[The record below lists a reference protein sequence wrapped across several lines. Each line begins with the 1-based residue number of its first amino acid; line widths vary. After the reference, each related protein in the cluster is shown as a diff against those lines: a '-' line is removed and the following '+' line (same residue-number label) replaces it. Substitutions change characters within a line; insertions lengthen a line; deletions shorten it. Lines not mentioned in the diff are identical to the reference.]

1 MFTAM
6 KAFFLDL
13 GTPMRRLLPAVGLV
27 LALGACHKFDSDA
40 MTATLERTVSAKAA
54 PRYAATRWNTMQAI
68 YRERSYAPI
77 WLDREKPRQQAKD
90 LIDALT
96 SADNQGLRMKD
107 YDLPGLRTA
116 LDQAYHQG
124 KTTTQDLANLDLRL
138 TSLFLD
144 YGRDLLVG
152 RLDPSAVD
160 SGWYIKAR
168 RASVDSTLRLA
179 IRAGDFRSMVRSL
192 VPEQKEYAELVSWL
206 EKYRELASHGGW
218 QAVTARDTAALRTRL
233 AATEDL
239 GSGAALAD
247 GVRHFQARHGLEA
260 TGKADAATVA
270 ELNVPIGARIRAL
283 ELNLER
289 LRWLPASFG
298 ERYVLV
304 NIPDYSLHAYD
315 AGKEVLTMRVVVGD
329 EYGHAT
335 PVFADTLSQVVF
347 QPYWNVPPSI
357 VKAEILPKVQQ
368 DPHYLEAH
376 HYQVVRGDK
385 EEVVSASSVDWND
398 VDTTNMG
405 FRVRQEPG
413 DDNALG
419 HVKFLFPNQFNIYM
433 HDTPARSLFAKN
445 ARSESHGC
453 IRLEH
458 PDQFADYVL
467 AGDPAWT
474 PDRIREAM
482 ESDTNRTVT
491 VKRKLPVYI
500 VYLTAF
506 VRDGQLQFRK
516 DVYGSDDRAITRLG
530 VPVADTVLDSAR
542 TALRKLLKS

>member
-1 MFTAM
+1 
-6 KAFFLDL
+6 
-13 GTPMRRLLPAVGLV
+13 MRRLLPAVV
-27 LALGACHKFDSDA
+27 LALALSGCHKFNSDE
-40 MTATLERTVSAKAA
+40 MTATLERTVTARSA
-54 PRYAATRWNTMQAI
+54 PRYAADRWKTMQAI
-68 YRERSYAPI
+68 YRERSYAPV

-96 SADNQGLRMKD
+96 SADNQGLRMKE

-160 SGWYIKAR
+160 SGWYIRTR
-168 RASVDSTLRLA
+168 RATVDSTLRLA
-179 IRAGDFRSMVRSL
+179 IRSTDFRSMVRPL

-206 EKYRELASHGGW
+206 EKYRELAAHGGW

-233 AATEDL
+233 GATDDL
-239 GSGAALAD
+239 AGGTALAD
-247 GVRHFQARHGLEA
+247 GIRHFQARHGLEA
-260 TGKADAATVA
+260 TGKVDPATLA
-270 ELNVPIGARIRAL
+270 ELNVPIGTRMRAI

-289 LRWLPASFG
+289 LRWLPATFG
-298 ERYVLV
+298 DRYVLV

-315 AGKEVLTMRVVVGD
+315 GGKEVLTMRVVVGD

-357 VKAEILPKVQQ
+357 VKAEILPKVRQ
-368 DPHYLEAH
+368 DPHYLETH
-376 HYQVVRGDK
+376 HFEVVRGDK
-385 EEVVSASSVDWND
+385 DEVVSASSVDWND
-398 VDTTNMG
+398 VDTTKLG
-405 FRVRQEPG
+405 FRVRQQPG
-413 DDNALG
+413 NDNALG

-467 AGDPAWT
+467 AGDPTW
-474 PDRIREAM
+474 PPERIRQAM
-482 ESDTNRTVT
+482 ESDTNRTVM
-491 VKRKLPVYI
+491 VKQRLPVYI

-506 VRDGQLQFRK
+506 VRDGQLQFRP

-530 VPVADTVLDSAR
+530 VPVADTALDSAR

>member
-1 MFTAM
+1 
-6 KAFFLDL
+6 
-13 GTPMRRLLPAVGLV
+13 V
-27 LALGACHKFDSDA
+27 LALALSGCHKFNSDE
-40 MTATLERTVSAKAA
+40 MTATLERTVSARAA
-54 PRYAATRWNTMQAI
+54 PRYAADRWKTMQAI
-68 YRERSYAPI
+68 YRERSYAPV

-116 LDQAYHQG
+116 LDQAYHEG
-124 KTTTQDLANLDLRL
+124 RTTSQDLANLDLRL

-144 YGRDLLVG
+144 YGHDLLVG

-179 IRAGDFRSMVRSL
+179 IRRTTFASMVQSL

-206 EKYRELASHGGW
+206 GKYRELADHGGW
-218 QAVTARDTAALRTRL
+218 QAVTARDTASLRTRL

-239 GSGAALAD
+239 GASTALD
-247 GVRHFQARHGLEA
+247 EGIRHFQARHGLET
-260 TGKADAATVA
+260 TGKADTATLA
-270 ELNVPIGARIRAL
+270 ELNVPIGTRIRAL

-298 ERYVLV
+298 DRYVLV

-315 AGKEVLTMRVVVGD
+315 AGREVLTMRVVVGD

-335 PVFADTLSQVVF
+335 PVFADTLNQVVF

-357 VKAEILPKVQQ
+357 VKAEFLPKLQR
-368 DPHYLEAH
+368 DPHYLETH
-376 HYQVVRGDK
+376 GFEVVRGDRD
-385 EEVVSASSVDWND
+385 EVVSPSSVDWND
-398 VDTTNMG
+398 VDTTKMG
-405 FRVRQEPG
+405 FRVRQKPG
-413 DDNALG
+413 DENALG
-419 HVKFLFPNQFNIYM
+419 HVKFVFPNRFNIYM
-433 HDTPARSLFAKN
+433 HDTPARSLFARN

-458 PDQFADYVL
+458 PEQFADYVL

-482 ESDTNRTVT
+482 ESDTNRAVP

-506 VRDGQLQFRK
+506 VRDGQLQFRQ

-530 VPVADTVLDSAR
+530 VPVADTALDSAR
-542 TALRKLLKS
+542 TALRRLLKS

>member
-1 MFTAM
+1 
-6 KAFFLDL
+6 
-13 GTPMRRLLPAVGLV
+13 MRRLIPAVLIA
-27 LALGACHKFDSDA
+27 LAVGGCSKFNSDE
-40 MTATLERTVSAKAA
+40 MTATLERTISAKAA
-54 PRYAATRWNTMQAI
+54 PRYAADRWKTMQAV
-68 YRERSYAPI
+68 YRERAYAPI
-77 WLDREKPRQQAKD
+77 WLDREKPRQQARD

-116 LDQAYHQG
+116 LDQAYHEG
-124 KTTTQDLANLDLRL
+124 KTTTADLANLDLRL

-144 YGRDLLVG
+144 YGRDLLIG
-152 RLDPSAVD
+152 RLDPAAVD

-179 IRAGDFRSMVRSL
+179 IRGTDFRSMVQAL
-192 VPEQKEYAELVSWL
+192 VPQQKEYGELVGWL
-206 EKYRELASHGGW
+206 EKYRDVAAKGGW
-218 QAVTARDTAALRTRL
+218 PTVTARDTATLRTRL
-233 AATEDL
+233 AATEDI
-239 GSGAALAD
+239 SGGAELAD
-247 GVRHFQARHGLEA
+247 GVRHFQSRHGLEA
-260 TGKADAATVA
+260 TGKVDAATLA
-270 ELNVPIGARIRAL
+270 QLNVPISTRIRAL

-347 QPYWNVPPSI
+347 QPYWNVPTSI
-357 VKAEILPKVQQ
+357 VKAEILPKMQR
-368 DPHYLEAH
+368 DPHYLETH
-376 HYQVVRGDK
+376 HFEVVRGDK
-385 EEVVSASSVDWND
+385 EEVVNPSSIDWND
-398 VDTTNMG
+398 VDTSKMG
-405 FRVRQEPG
+405 FRVRQQPG

-467 AGDPAWT
+467 AGDPTWT

-482 ESDTNRTVT
+482 DSDTNRTVA

-506 VRDGQLQFRK
+506 VRDGQLNFRD

-530 VPVADTVLDSAR
+530 VPVADSALDSAR
-542 TALRKLLKS
+542 AALRKLLKS

>member
-1 MFTAM
+1 
-6 KAFFLDL
+6 
-13 GTPMRRLLPAVGLV
+13 MRRLLPAVV
-27 LALGACHKFDSDA
+27 LALALSGCHKFNSDE
-40 MTATLERTVSAKAA
+40 MTATLEQTVSARTA
-54 PRYAATRWNTMQAI
+54 PRYAADRWKTMQAI

-77 WLDREKPRQQAKD
+77 WLDREKPRPQARD

-96 SADNQGLRMKD
+96 SADNQGLRMKE

-116 LDQAYHQG
+116 LDQAYHEG
-124 KTTTQDLANLDLRL
+124 KTTSQDLANLDLRL

-179 IRAGDFRSMVRSL
+179 IRGSDFRSMVRPL
-192 VPEQKEYAELVSWL
+192 LPEQKEYGDLVAWL
-206 EKYRELASHGGW
+206 EKYRALAARGGW
-218 QAVTARDTAALRTRL
+218 QAVTARDTAGLRTRL

-239 GSGAALAD
+239 AGGTDLAD
-247 GVRHFQARHGLEA
+247 GIRHFQARHGLEA
-260 TGKADAATVA
+260 TGKVDPATLA
-270 ELNVPIGARIRAL
+270 ELNVPIGTRMRAI

-289 LRWLPASFG
+289 LRWLPATFG
-298 ERYVLV
+298 DRYVLV

-315 AGKEVLTMRVVVGD
+315 GGKEVLTMRVVVGD

-357 VKAEILPKVQQ
+357 VKAEILPKVQK
-368 DPHYLEAH
+368 DPRYLDTH
-376 HYQVVRGDK
+376 HFEVVRGDK
-385 EEVVSASSVDWND
+385 DEVVDASSVDWND
-398 VDTTNMG
+398 VDTTRLG
-405 FRVRQEPG
+405 FRVRQQPG

-467 AGDPAWT
+467 AGDPTWT
-474 PDRIREAM
+474 PERIREAM
-482 ESDTNRTVT
+482 ESDTNRTVP
-491 VKRKLPVYI
+491 VRQRLPVYI
-500 VYLTAF
+500 VYLTTF
-506 VRDGQLQFRK
+506 VRDGQLQFRP

-530 VPVADTVLDSAR
+530 VPVADAALDSAR